1 MSHVADGV
9 ARSAPREIPTE
20 LVALMD
26 RVRALPSE
34 VREELVPV
42 VEEALE
48 QAVYRSRVLTI
59 ARDALE
65 RFRLDLE
72 MTKFDLEAT
81 RREKERLRRL
91 IDDSWE

>member
-1 MSHVADGV
+1 MSHAAAGAV
-9 ARSAPREIPTE
+9 RSAPQEIPTE

-26 RVRALPSE
+26 RVRSLPPE
-34 VREELVPV
+34 VRGELEPV

-48 QAVYRSRVLTI
+48 QAVYRTRVLSI

-81 RREKERLRRL
+81 RRERERLRRL
-91 IDDSWE
+91 IEDAWE

>member
-1 MSHVADGV
+1 MTHVADGA
-9 ARSAPREIPTE
+9 ARSAPQGIPTE
-20 LVALMD
+20 LIALME
-26 RVRALPSE
+26 RVRSLPPE
-34 VREELVPV
+34 VRGELEPV
-42 VEEALE
+42 VGEALE
-48 QAVYRSRVLTI
+48 QAVYRTRVLTI

-91 IDDSWE
+91 IEDGWE